1 MTIEERLLTVGG
13 MQEIELRVHGL
24 TVEDHGSVPARL
36 FANKM
41 KQLVSALEAADILAN
56 GKLAH
61 SYVLAQM
68 HMSQPTAVLSEVL
81 LPEIKQ
87 RTLSAVPIF
96 NDAVESIKTHDTG
109 VDRFS
114 SVVRKISL
122 LTSGAGASF
131 SYAEVRTVGGNI
143 VRIDKFLRER
153 AAEAKRVVAHK
164 WFDGAVMGSFDG
176 TLQYVDIRG
185 GSLPEIKLTLTAG
198 GKEIDCICR
207 REDIEALGE
216 ALDRRVRV
224 FGRAIYSGASPL
236 PVRVEVASIEPVKP
250 GGDFAKWRGSF
261 HPFAAEDWDANA

>member
-87 RTLSAVPIF
+87 STLSAVPIF
-96 NDAVESIKTHDTG
+96 NNVTNEDARIPKQMLESHALASQSSAANGWNDPLHFAKSPPGFTG
-109 VDRFS
+109 SMDA
-114 SVVRKISL
+114 
-122 LTSGAGASF
+122 TST
-131 SYAEVRTVGGNI
+131 RTG
-143 VRIDKFLRER
+143 R
-153 AAEAKRVVAHK
+153 
-164 WFDGAVMGSFDG
+164 
-176 TLQYVDIRG
+176 
-185 GSLPEIKLTLTAG
+185 
-198 GKEIDCICR
+198 
-207 REDIEALGE
+207 GE
-216 ALDRRVRV
+216 A
-224 FGRAIYSGASPL
+224 PL
-236 PVRVEVASIEPVKP
+236 
-250 GGDFAKWRGSF
+250 
-261 HPFAAEDWDANA
+261 